1 MEFTLS
7 FLHLFWL
14 IIEIVAPVIVLLLT
28 FIVVLGQVA
37 GRFEDWTPASTLYW
51 SFITATTVGYGDI
64 RPASRVARILAVVIA
79 LNGLVLFGVIAS
91 VAVSATT
98 EAVRLHGDAVEVEE
112 YREYTGQDIPGD
124 PDGADDK

>member
-14 IIEIVAPVIVLLLT
+14 IIEIVAPVVVLLLT

-37 GRFEDWTPASTLYW
+37 GRLENWTPASTLYW

-64 RPASRVARILAVVIA
+64 RPVSRAARFLAVIIA
-79 LNGLVLFGVIAS
+79 LNGLILFGVIAS

-98 EAVRLHGDAVEVEE
+98 EAVRLHGDAGEVKK
-112 YREYTGQDIPGD
+112 YKEYTGQDIPGD
-124 PDGADDK
+124 PNGAGNN